1 MSKGGKIEK
10 ILRAM
15 NMRSPE
21 IEASSVMTRD
31 GLMVASVL
39 KPGVEP
45 DRVAAMCAALLGLG
59 ETAARELDR
68 GALKLVLLHG
78 EKGVLLLV
86 QVGDSHVLALSATTD
101 IKLGAVLMESKR
113 TASLICAELD

>member
-1 MSKGGKIEK
+1 MSDNSKIEQ
-10 ILRAM
+10 ILKAL

-39 KPGVEP
+39 KPDVEP

-101 IKLGAVLMESKR
+101 I
-113 TASLICAELD
+113 

>member
-1 MSKGGKIEK
+1 MKNQESVEQ
-10 ILRAM
+10 ILKNL

-59 ETAARELDR
+59 DTAAAELDR
-68 GALKLVLLHG
+68 GELKLVLLHG
-78 EKGVLLLV
+78 AKGVLLLV
-86 QVGDSHVLALSATTD
+86 HIGEDHVLALSATTD

-113 TASLICAELD
+113 TAARIQEELG